1 MSMNLSFRPFFMAL
15 ALALLVALTGAL
27 TGALP
32 VGTAI
37 AAAPPGDS
45 GDSGGSGESDDSGDS
60 GNPAIESQS
69 TITVVSSGHTVS
81 FSDRI
86 DFVLTAESDSRITAI
101 TFYYR
106 LGSRPISVYG
116 YPSFEAGSNVTAEF
130 SIDAGRSAYIP
141 SGVEISYHYV
151 IENALGQRME
161 SGTQSLLYLD
171 PAFEWQTMTLQNIE
185 LLWHD
190 RPADRVE
197 DAAAQVDER
206 LTNVRKV
213 LGLADAPVM
222 RAVILNDRREATR
235 SFPPISSA
243 ATDSHLYAGFAYGE
257 YNLFVLVGLGV
268 EGMVHEMT
276 HLLLDEAI
284 VSPIARVP
292 AWFNEGLAQY
302 FESGASR
309 TDPSV
314 LSAAR
319 SGELLPLTAM
329 RGQPGRP
336 ADVRLFYAQ
345 ARSLVRYMVETYG
358 EDKISALVD
367 ALNSGK
373 AFEDAV
379 TSAYGRPAD
388 LIDADWRVSIGAA
401 PTSISDV
408 SAISVPEDAETSAP
422 VNPEPQVPE
431 GNGFEPSF
439 TADPGTFGTSLLLG
453 LAFAFAAAVTGGGWL
468 LRRRRP
474 VTKWEGDEPEGF
486 DPRFDTPP

>member
-1 MSMNLSFRPFFMAL
+1 MAL
-15 ALALLVALTGAL
+15 AGVML
-27 TGALP
+27 

-37 AAAPPGDS
+37 AAAPPG
-45 GDSGGSGESDDSGDS
+45 ESDDSGPDDS
-60 GNPAIESQS
+60 GNPAIDSQS
-69 TITVVSSGHTVS
+69 SITVLSSGHTVS
-81 FSDRI
+81 FPDRI
-86 DFVLTAESDSRITAI
+86 DFVLKAESDSPITAI
-101 TFYYR
+101 KFYYR

-116 YPSFEAGSNVTAEF
+116 YPSFQPGTTVTAEF

-141 SGVEISYHYV
+141 SGVEVSYHYV
-151 IENALGQRME
+151 IENSAGQRLE
-161 SGTQSLLYLD
+161 SGTQTLLYLD

-185 LLWHD
+185 VLWHD
-190 RPADRVE
+190 RPGDRVE

-206 LTNVRKV
+206 LTDVRGV
-213 LGLADAPVM
+213 LGLESAPVM
-222 RAVILNDRREATR
+222 RAVILNDRDEATR

-257 YNLFVLVGLGV
+257 YDLFVLVGLGV

-276 HLLLDEAI
+276 HLLLNEAI
-284 VSPIARVP
+284 ISPISRVP

-302 FESGASR
+302 FESSPSR
-309 TDPSV
+309 TDSSV

-319 SGELLPLTAM
+319 SGDLLPLTAM

-358 EDKISALVD
+358 EDRISALVD

-379 TSAYGRPAD
+379 ASAYGRPAE
-388 LIDADWRVSIGAA
+388 LIDEDWRVSIGAA

-408 SAISVPEDAETSAP
+408 SAISVPESSDTSAP
-422 VNPEPQVPE
+422 VDPEPQVPE
-431 GNGFEPSF
+431 RNGFEPSF
-439 TADPGTFGTSLLLG
+439 TADPGTFGTSLLLA
-453 LAFAFAAAVTGGGWL
+453 LAFAFAVAVTGGGWL

-486 DPRFDTPP
+486 DPRFDSPP

>member
-1 MSMNLSFRPFFMAL
+1 MAL
-15 ALALLVALTGAL
+15 AGALLI
-27 TGALP
+27 
-32 VGTAI
+32 GTAI

-45 GDSGGSGESDDSGDS
+45 GEPGLDES
-60 GNPAIESQS
+60 GNPDIDSQS
-69 TITVVSSGHTVS
+69 PITVVSSGHTVS

-86 DFVLTAESDSRITAI
+86 DFVLEAESDSPITAI

-116 YPSFEAGSNVTAEF
+116 YPSFQPGTNVTAEF
-130 SIDAGRSAYIP
+130 SIDAGRSTYIP

-151 IENALGQRME
+151 IENSAGQKLE
-161 SGTQSLLYLD
+161 SETQSLLYLD
-171 PAFEWQTMTLQNIE
+171 PAFEWQTMTLQNIKV
-185 LLWHD
+185 LWHD
-190 RPADRVE
+190 RPGDRVE
-197 DAAAQVDER
+197 DAAAQVDRR
-206 LTNVRKV
+206 LTDIRRVI
-213 LGLADAPVM
+213 GLDSAPVM

-243 ATDSHLYAGFAYGE
+243 ATESHLYAGFAYGE
-257 YNLFVLVGLGV
+257 YDLFVLVGLDV

-284 VSPIARVP
+284 VSTLSRVP

-302 FESGASR
+302 FESGPSR
-309 TDPSV
+309 TDSSV
-314 LSAAR
+314 LAAAQ
-319 SGELLPLTAM
+319 SGDLLPLTAM
-329 RGQPGRP
+329 QGQPGRP

-345 ARSLVRYMVETYG
+345 ARSLVHYMVETYG
-358 EDKISALVD
+358 ENMITAIVA

-379 TSAYGRPAD
+379 ASAYGRPAD
-388 LIDADWRVSIGAA
+388 LIDEDWRVSIGAI
-401 PTSISDV
+401 PTSVSDV
-408 SAISVPEDAETSAP
+408 SAISVPVSSGTSAP
-422 VNPEPQVPE
+422 VDPEPTAPSSD
-431 GNGFEPSF
+431 GFERSF
-439 TADPGTFGTSLLLG
+439 TADPGTFGTSLLLA